1 MQQPAL
7 FQQVS
12 QLLSGRRKRTLIL
25 VLNAPLPQPRSEVT
39 KFSGLA
45 DKWRRWL
52 THLAQPVQQLD
63 QDYQQ
68 FVQTSINPLFSRIR
82 DDQQRLLNNNE
93 ATPMSPKEQAI
104 NRYLGGTTALFGLAL
119 ASQLLLPLLAL
130 PVVATGVIL
139 SIPFYREAY
148 RQWRQH
154 RRIRLIHLGIP
165 VNLAFWFGGY
175 YAWGVFNQVVWQ
187 LTQKIM
193 VMAQEQSHTH
203 QINILRLQPNK
214 VWVRANGVEVET
226 PFDQVQVGDTLILS
240 AGQII
245 PIDGTVILGAAAVDQ
260 HMLTGESQPV
270 EKTAGDKV
278 LAATVVLAGMIDV
291 RVEQTQ
297 EQTLAAQ
304 IGQMLNRV
312 MGHHLRYQADLLEQ
326 SQKYVLPML
335 GVSVISLPFFGP
347 ASAAALLAANQ
358 MPQLIGFAPGALWGF
373 LNLASQGGVLVK
385 DAQVLLQL
393 PTVDTIVF
401 DKTGTLTQ
409 DQLQLVELYSFADW
423 AQEEVLRLAAA
434 AELRQTHPIAHA
446 ILNAAHERHLAL
458 PSIQQAQYEAGFGLK
473 VWLAASNQEPML
485 PWEPNQA
492 GQAEAQ
498 MASAEGASEA
508 QRQRPLSLVR
518 VGSVRF
524 MTMEGVV
531 LSDAVQSILAE
542 SQERGH
548 SLVLVAVDDQLAGC
562 IELAPKVRSEAKSI
576 IDQLRQRGLAL
587 YIISGDQEA
596 PTRQLAETL
605 GMTGYFANTL
615 PTQKAELVEKL
626 QQEGRKVCFVGDG
639 INDTIA
645 MRKALVSISL
655 RGATTAATDTAQA
668 VLMDGNLTHLI
679 SLIELSEQFQRTM
692 QRLTRSFATLSLFT
706 ISGLLFFHFTFGAAM
721 LLYNLGFFTG
731 FGITLYPI
739 YDNPMLSADS
749 KELS

>member
-1 MQQPAL
+1 MQQPPL

-39 KFSGLA
+39 KFNGLA

-52 THLAQPVQQLD
+52 TQFAQPVQRLD
-63 QDYQQ
+63 QNYQQ
-68 FVQTSINPLFSRIR
+68 FVQTAINPLFSRIR

-93 ATPMSPKEQAI
+93 AIPMSPKEQAI
-104 NRYLGGTTALFGLAL
+104 NRYLGSTTALFGLAL

-130 PVVATGVIL
+130 PVIATGVIL

-148 RQWRQH
+148 RQWQQH

-175 YAWGVFNQVVWQ
+175 YAWGIFNQVVWQ
-187 LTQKIM
+187 LTQKLM

-214 VWVRANGVEVET
+214 VWVRVNGVEVET

-240 AGQII
+240 AGQVI
-245 PIDGTVILGAAAVDQ
+245 PIDGTVILGAATVDQ

-304 IGQMLNRV
+304 IGQMLNQV

-335 GVSVISLPFFGP
+335 GLSVISLPFFGP
-347 ASAAALLAANQ
+347 AATAALLAANQ

-498 MASAEGASEA
+498 MASAEIASEA

-531 LSDAVQSILAE
+531 LSDAVQPILAE

-562 IELAPKVRSEAKSI
+562 IELAPKVRSEAKAI
-576 IDQLRQRGLAL
+576 TDQLRQRGLAL

-739 YDNPMLSADS
+739 YDNPMLSADP

>member
-130 PVVATGVIL
+130 PVIATGVIL

-245 PIDGTVILGAAAVDQ
+245 PIDGTVI
-260 HMLTGESQPV
+260 SR
-270 EKTAGDKV
+270 AGS
-278 LAATVVLAGMIDV
+278 TSCIVVLPSSPDSMPTFI
-291 RVEQTQ
+291 
-297 EQTLAAQ
+297 
-304 IGQMLNRV
+304 
-312 MGHHLRYQADLLEQ
+312 
-326 SQKYVLPML
+326 LP
-335 GVSVISLPFFGP
+335 IS
-347 ASAAALLAANQ
+347 
-358 MPQLIGFAPGALWGF
+358 
-373 LNLASQGGVLVK
+373 
-385 DAQVLLQL
+385 
-393 PTVDTIVF
+393 
-401 DKTGTLTQ
+401 
-409 DQLQLVELYSFADW
+409 
-423 AQEEVLRLAAA
+423 
-434 AELRQTHPIAHA
+434 
-446 ILNAAHERHLAL
+446 
-458 PSIQQAQYEAGFGLK
+458 
-473 VWLAASNQEPML
+473 
-485 PWEPNQA
+485 
-492 GQAEAQ
+492 
-498 MASAEGASEA
+498 
-508 QRQRPLSLVR
+508 
-518 VGSVRF
+518 
-524 MTMEGVV
+524 
-531 LSDAVQSILAE
+531 
-542 SQERGH
+542 
-548 SLVLVAVDDQLAGC
+548 
-562 IELAPKVRSEAKSI
+562 
-576 IDQLRQRGLAL
+576 
-587 YIISGDQEA
+587 
-596 PTRQLAETL
+596 
-605 GMTGYFANTL
+605 
-615 PTQKAELVEKL
+615 
-626 QQEGRKVCFVGDG
+626 
-639 INDTIA
+639 
-645 MRKALVSISL
+645 
-655 RGATTAATDTAQA
+655 
-668 VLMDGNLTHLI
+668 
-679 SLIELSEQFQRTM
+679 
-692 QRLTRSFATLSLFT
+692 
-706 ISGLLFFHFTFGAAM
+706 
-721 LLYNLGFFTG
+721 
-731 FGITLYPI
+731 
-739 YDNPMLSADS
+739 
-749 KELS
+749 